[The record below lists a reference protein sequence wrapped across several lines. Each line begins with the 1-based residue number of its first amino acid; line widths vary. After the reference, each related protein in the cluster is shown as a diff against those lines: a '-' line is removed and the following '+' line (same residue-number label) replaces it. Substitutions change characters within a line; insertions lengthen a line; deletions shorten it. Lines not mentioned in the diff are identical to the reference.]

1 MQTNSQLSRSSRVST
16 GLLSP
21 HRLVASLALAAIAL
35 GATACSSS
43 SSPSTTTTTG
53 GSGATTT
60 TAAGGSTTST
70 TAAGGAS
77 LAQIEAKLQDGQSA
91 TFLATYKLTSKS
103 TGKTPTERSRSPTTD
118 RTPLRLHGDL
128 GHLRGDRHRL
138 EVGHLLQVLWCLAV
152 LQRRPRTTIGASLAG
167 IEDLY
172 GSKAALGAL
181 KADSAVAGV
190 KESTSSVDGTAVTC
204 FTFHATT
211 TTGSWTYC
219 VTGNGVLAEANTQ
232 NTAGT
237 SSLVLTS
244 LTSSVSASEF
254 TPPATPTSSS
264 S

>member
-1 MQTNSQLSRSSRVST
+1 VST

-103 TGKTPTERSRSPTTD
+103 TGKTTNGTITIAHDGSDSLFGFTETSATFEEIATGSKSVICSKSS
-118 RTPLRLHGDL
+118 GAWQCYSGAL
-128 GHLRGDRHRL
+128 G
-138 EVGHLLQVLWCLAV
+138 
-152 LQRRPRTTIGASLAG
+152 TTIGASLAG